1 MRAASLAFAIV
12 VLLSTGT
19 SAAADIRIGVV
30 APATGSF
37 AALGEQ
43 IRKGAAF
50 AAQKDGIE
58 IVELVESCE
67 AGGDVELAKAILEA
81 EVDATVGYLCSE
93 SLEAVLPAMVQP
105 GIPAISVSVRSAI
118 LMEDALKFKW
128 PFFRFAP
135 SGKAEASKIVSELT
149 ERWKGKPFALIEDGT
164 IYSREL
170 VETVRAALEEIGMK
184 PVFTDTYRPAQEQ
197 QLSLVRRLAKTGA
210 THVFIAG
217 DRNDTA
223 VIARDAKAENLSLTF
238 VGGDATNAANQPV
251 PMTDGVYAVTLPDP
265 ASLVQDATVLDEMKR
280 QEIVPEGYVLPT
292 AATIEILEEAKR
304 RAEEKEQPLVPVLT
318 SGSFSTVL
326 GPVAFDA
333 THERASNPY
342 RLMVWRG
349 TRFVPAEPAGAAQ

>member
-1 MRAASLAFAIV
+1 MRAASLAFAIAI
-12 VLLSTGT
+12 LLSTGT
-19 SAAADIRIGVV
+19 NAAADIRIAVI
-30 APATGSF
+30 APVTGAFS
-37 AALGEQ
+37 ALGEQ

-50 AAQKDGIE
+50 AAQKDGVE
-58 IVELVESCE
+58 IVEIAESCE
-67 AGGDVELAKAILEA
+67 AGGDAALAKAILEA

-93 SLEAVLPAMVQP
+93 SLEAVLPALVQP
-105 GIPAISVSVRSAI
+105 AIPAISVSVRSPI
-118 LMEDALKFKW
+118 LMEDALKYKW

-135 SGKAEASKIVSELT
+135 SGKAEASKIISELT

-170 VETVRAALEEIGMK
+170 VEAVRASLEEIGMK

-223 VIARDAKAENLSLTF
+223 IIARDAKAENLSLTF
-238 VGGDATNAANQPV
+238 VGGDAANAANQPV
-251 PMTDGVYAVTLPDP
+251 PMPDGVYAVTLPDSV
-265 ASLVQDATVLDEMKR
+265 SLVQDHSVLEEMKR
-280 QEIVPEGYVLPT
+280 QDIVPEGYVLPVL
-292 AATIEILEEAKR
+292 ASIELLEEAKR
-304 RAEEKEQPLVPVLT
+304 RAEEKQQPLAAVLT
-318 SGSFSTVL
+318 TVSFSTVL
-326 GPVAFDA
+326 GQIAFDA

-349 TRFVPAEPAGAAQ
+349 TRFVPVETTEVSK